1 MTLTNEKT
9 MKCCGRFLKM
19 FKMRNSCTG
28 CCRTLS
34 FHNRVLFLNIGFF
47 IHFSRCK
54 PTENNDYWRQK
65 GWTRNGKVSLIFEI
79 IFEIIRIR
87 QLDWN
92 RTIIPETDQ
101 LLHDVQMNFFYFLLS
116 IAINN
121 VIKMQL
127 NPLGQSFS
135 EFKKEKQKKRC
146 LIAYGNR

>member
-1 MTLTNEKT
+1 M
-9 MKCCGRFLKM
+9 
-19 FKMRNSCTG
+19 
-28 CCRTLS
+28 
-34 FHNRVLFLNIGFF
+34 
-47 IHFSRCK
+47 
-54 PTENNDYWRQK
+54 
-65 GWTRNGKVSLIFEI
+65 
-79 IFEIIRIR
+79 RIR